1 VFIPISDFLREIAPL
16 RVVEYT
22 RNCLL
27 QQERRA
33 FLFLLKSCARQKML
47 GALRFKSCELLAST
61 PQVQFEKSVLRLR
74 RAQSVLMFA
83 SILPPGLGN
92 ANVSAEDNQSYWR
105 N

>member
-1 VFIPISDFLREIAPL
+1 MTTSVPARPNHRVLCDPRLYVRRVVFIPISDFLREIAPL

-47 GALRFKSCELLAST
+47 GALHFKSCELLAST
-61 PQVQFEKSVLRLR
+61 LKFNSKSLFCDFGV
-74 RAQSVLMFA
+74 
-83 SILPPGLGN
+83 P
-92 ANVSAEDNQSYWR
+92 NQS
-105 N
+105 